1 MAWSTVGEKKGEEKR
16 ATRNK
21 VVGLHQSAEASS
33 SDAAGQEKPEGEGAT
48 EKNRDLK
55 SGMELLEL
63 DFLLSIVEN
72 TRGNDQNDVTMRKLN
87 FNEVLRRGKQD
98 QIDSSSLT
106 VYAVNAGDLYGKD
119 IQCEATKELA
129 KRTAK

>member
-21 VVGLHQSAEASS
+21 VVELHQSAE
-33 SDAAGQEKPEGEGAT
+33 AAGQEKPEGEPAT
-48 EKNRDLK
+48 ERNRDLQG
-55 SGMELLEL
+55 GMELLEL

-72 TRGNDQNDVTMRKLN
+72 TKGNDQNDVTMRKLN

-98 QIDSSSLT
+98 QIDSHALT

>member
-1 MAWSTVGEKKGEEKR
+1 MAWSTVSEKKGEEKR

-21 VVGLHQSAEASS
+21 VVGLHRLTEASS
-33 SDAAGQEKPEGEGAT
+33 SGQEKPEGEQAT
-48 EKNRDLK
+48 ERNRDLQG
-55 SGMELLEL
+55 GMELLEL

-72 TRGNDQNDVTMRKLN
+72 TRGNDQNDVTMRKFN

-98 QIDSSSLT
+98 QIDSNALT
-106 VYAVNAGDLYGKD
+106 VYAVNAGNLYGKD

-129 KRTAK
+129 NRTAK